1 MSSGATTATLSFLKS
16 GGRLCDRRRHLT
28 FPARGRAG
36 ISDFELANWEEKM
49 NLDRRRLLKIM
60 SRGMLA
66 GAASTALPRPGFAQ
80 QKLRVGLVVKVM
92 GISYFDVTRD
102 GGRQAADEL
111 GDVEL
116 IYTGPTAAT
125 VEQQIAVIDSLIAQ
139 KIDALIISAN
149 DATALIPTGKKAM
162 QRGIK
167 VISFDSAIAQEGR
180 IMHVNAPHDD
190 LIGANDVRMISKTL
204 GGEGEVA
211 ILSATS
217 QATNQNLWIEKMKE
231 EWQKPEY
238 AKLKLVGVV
247 YGDDAA
253 DKSYSEAQGLM
264 KAHPNLRGI
273 ISPTAVGIVA
283 ASRAVTDAGK
293 IGNIFVT
300 GHGLPSEM
308 KPNVISGVTDT
319 FQLWSPADLG
329 YAAVMY
335 ATMIARGQTD
345 GAANSTAKIGRLGDM
360 TIEADNNTYLK
371 DLLVFDKSNIEEYA
385 TQF

>member
-1 MSSGATTATLSFLKS
+1 MKF
-16 GGRLCDRRRHLT
+16 DRRN
-28 FPARGRAG
+28 
-36 ISDFELANWEEKM
+36 I
-49 NLDRRRLLKIM
+49 LKLM
-60 SRGMLA
+60 SGGMLA
-66 GAASTALPRPGFAQ
+66 GAASAALGRPALAQ
-80 QKLRVGLVVKVM
+80 QKLRIGLVVKLM

-102 GGRQAADEL
+102 GGQEAAKEL
-111 GDVEL
+111 GDVEV

-125 VEQQIAVIDSLIAQ
+125 VEAQIAVIDSLIAQ
-139 KIDALIISAN
+139 KVDALIISAN

-162 QRGIK
+162 ERGIK

-231 EWQKPEY
+231 EWKNPDYE
-238 AKLKLVGVV
+238 KLKLVGVV
-247 YGDDAA
+247 YGDDAF
-253 DKSYSEAQGLM
+253 DKSYREAQGLM
-264 KAHPNLRGI
+264 KAYPNLRGI

-283 ASRAVTDAGK
+283 ACRAVTDAGQVGK
-293 IGNIFVT
+293 IFVT

-308 KPNVISGVTDT
+308 KPNVLSGVTDT

-335 ATMIARGQTD
+335 AGLLARGQTD
-345 GAANSTAKIGRLGDM
+345 GAAGSTAKIGRLGDM
-360 TIEADNNTYLK
+360 TIEADHNAYLK
-371 DLLVFDKSNIEEYA
+371 ELLVFDKSNIEEWSKK
-385 TQF
+385 F

>member
-1 MSSGATTATLSFLKS
+1 MNT
-16 GGRLCDRRRHLT
+16 DRRT
-28 FPARGRAG
+28 
-36 ISDFELANWEEKM
+36 
-49 NLDRRRLLKIM
+49 LLKLM
-60 SRGMLA
+60 SAGMLA
-66 GAASTALPRPGFAQ
+66 GTASTALPGLGFAQ
-80 QKLRVGLVVKVM
+80 QKMRIGLVVKVM

-102 GGRQAADEL
+102 GGQQAADDL

-125 VEQQIAVIDSLIAQ
+125 VEAQIAVIDSLIAQ
-139 KIDALIISAN
+139 KVDALIISAN
-149 DATALIPTGKKAM
+149 DATALVPTGKKAM
-162 QRGIK
+162 ERGIK
-167 VISFDSAIAQEGR
+167 VISFDSGIAPEGR

-231 EWQKPEY
+231 EWKKPEY
-238 AKLKLVGVV
+238 AKMPLVSVV
-247 YGDDAA
+247 YGDDAM
-253 DKSYSEAQGLM
+253 DKSYREAQGLM
-264 KAHPNLRGI
+264 KAYPDLRGI
-273 ISPTAVGIVA
+273 ISPTAVGIVGA
-283 ASRAVTDAGK
+283 CRAVTDAGK
-293 IGNIFVT
+293 IGKVFVT

-308 KPNVISGVTDT
+308 KPNVLSGVTDT

-335 ATMIARGQTD
+335 AGMLVRGQTD

-360 TIEADNNTYLK
+360 TVEADHNAYLNE
-371 DLLVFDKSNIEEYA
+371 LLVFDKSNIEEWS
-385 TQF
+385 TKF